1 MSELPSKAEVD
12 PRSCDVAKVPGADLS
27 RCSKVRAKN
36 CGLLDHFVGSYEYVG
51 ALDEGSWLVAE
62 STAGPD

>member
-1 MSELPSKAEVD
+1 LQQNL
-12 PRSCDVAKVPGADLS
+12 PGADLS